1 MDEHELGYMKA
12 TVEQNTKEI
21 SRLAELL
28 ETHVKK
34 TQEDTEEIKVC
45 MRQLRD
51 ELNTYK
57 TIIRFL
63 KALGWT
69 AAFILAFKFGDIAEL
84 WEKKP

>member
-21 SRLAELL
+21 SRLAVLL
-28 ETHVKK
+28 EKHVKK
-34 TQEDTEEIKVC
+34 TEADTEEIKVC

-57 TIIRFL
+57 TIIRIL

-69 AAFILAFKFGDIAEL
+69 AVFILAFKFGDIAEL
-84 WEKKP
+84 WEEKT

>member
-12 TVEQNTKEI
+12 TMEQNTKEI
-21 SRLAELL
+21 GRLAQML
-28 ETHVKK
+28 EDHAKK
-34 TQEDTEEIKVC
+34 TEANTEEIKVC

-57 TIIRFL
+57 TIVRVL

-69 AAFILAFKFGDIAEL
+69 AIFILAFKFGDIADL
-84 WEKKP
+84 WENK

>member
-1 MDEHELGYMKA
+1 MDEQELGYMKA

-21 SRLAELL
+21 SRLAVLL
-28 ETHVKK
+28 EKHAKK
-34 TQEDTEEIKVC
+34 TESDTEEIKVC

-57 TIIRFL
+57 TIIRIL

-69 AAFILAFKFGDIAEL
+69 AVFILAFKFGDIADL
-84 WEKKP
+84 WEEK